1 MRPME
6 SKALLLVLVGI
17 SVAKSAHSFSYRA
30 LPAGTVNL
38 SSAMK
43 RDVFTMADWAA
54 GYGVQQAE
62 GVQLT
67 SIDGKDYFPM
77 TQSFIPAGSP
87 VMYVPSDL
95 TFTSTKSSREFG
107 ASLSQCEDKL
117 VQANLRDKVPLFRIF
132 FKIVAEYERGEESP
146 WYPWLNSLPR
156 IYNTGASMSYAC
168 FDCLPPYA
176 AYLALNERH
185 NFVNFQKAIRN
196 GPFKEEILKNVTVLK
211 WSYNV
216 ALTRSFEM
224 DGERVIA
231 PLADMFNHG
240 AQTEVEISVDG
251 IGDCYAF
258 ASVDIPAGSPL
269 HVSYGD
275 PTDPT
280 PLLAQYGFL
289 DKSSPCTFCKLMSMT
304 SEMEALGYTFADM
317 LFYQENGGI
326 SPEVY
331 DVVLYHVLLES
342 NWGAVADEFYCAVL
356 KGDKDV
362 KAQYHDQYW
371 PYTKAELQK
380 HVNGMLM
387 DLDRWSTKAMSYDL
401 NMHPRVP
408 LILQHN
414 AFVKDTFL
422 RVKANLDIM

>member
-1 MRPME
+1 MRFN
-6 SKALLLVLVGI
+6 ALLLVGI
-17 SVAKSAHSFSYRA
+17 SAKSTHSFSYRA

-38 SSAMK
+38 SSSVE
-43 RDVFTMADWAA
+43 RDVYTMADWAA

-67 SIDGKDYFPM
+67 SYDGRDYFPM
-77 TQSFIPAGSP
+77 TQSYIPAGSP

-95 TFTSTKSSREFG
+95 TFTSSKSLREFG
-107 ASLSQCEDKL
+107 ASLSQCENQL
-117 VQANLRDKVPLFRIF
+117 IQANLQDKVPLFRIF
-132 FKIVAEYERGEESP
+132 FKIVAEYEKGEESP

-176 AYLALNERH
+176 AYLALSERQ

-196 GPFKEEILKNVTVLK
+196 GPFSEEILKNVTVLK
-211 WSYNV
+211 WAYNV
-216 ALTRSFEM
+216 ALTRSIDM
-224 DGERVIA
+224 GGERVIA

-240 AQTEVEISVDG
+240 AETEVEISVDG
-251 IGDCYAF
+251 NGDCYAY

-269 HVSYGD
+269 RVSYGD

-280 PLLAQYGFL
+280 PIFAKYGFL
-289 DKSSPCTFCKLMSMT
+289 DESSPGTFCKLMSMR
-304 SEMEALGYTFADM
+304 SEMEALGYTFANL
-317 LFYQENGGI
+317 LFYRENGGI

-342 NWGAVADEFYCAVL
+342 DGGAADGFYRAVVG
-356 KGDKDV
+356 GDENT

-371 PYTKAELQK
+371 PYTKEELQK
-380 HVNGMLM
+380 HVDGTLR
-387 DLDRWSTKAMSYDL
+387 DLDRWSTKANSYDL
-401 NMHPRVP
+401 NTHPRVP

-414 AFVKDTFL
+414 AFVKETFL
-422 RVKANLDIM
+422 RVKANLDMM